1 MSDEKVQHIS
11 HFITPRVPHS
21 PAHDEQSVYSDA
33 SHRHSALSSR
43 NGSEKLLH
51 SGRAPHDS
59 HDDAQSY
66 DFSFRK
72 YRSTRSI
79 ASKNSDDEPPRTSG
93 TRTDGQFIIL
103 DDNFPSVEHEH
114 LHGSPLSF
122 LGAERFL
129 RARPDWTRV
138 RYPLSASHAEMLID
152 LLLARP
158 SFVREIPKVT
168 RFDLYRSLVKT
179 VRGYRA
185 LDFDGTSR
193 PDLLFLGSCF
203 SIMRSIELKYINAI
217 ESTSTVPY

>member
-1 MSDEKVQHIS
+1 VEHVSHSIS
-11 HFITPRVPHS
+11 PQVPHS
-21 PAHDEQSVYSDA
+21 PAHDEQSVYSEA
-33 SHRHSALSSR
+33 SHRNSVLSSR
-43 NGSEKLLH
+43 NASEKFLH
-51 SGRAPHDS
+51 SGRVPRES
-59 HDDAQSY
+59 HDDSQSN

-93 TRTDGQFIIL
+93 TRTSGKFIIL
-103 DDNFPSVEHEH
+103 DETYPSVEHEH

-138 RYPLSASHAEMLID
+138 RYPLSAYHAEMIID

-168 RFDLYRSLVKT
+168 HFNLYRSLVKT
-179 VRGYRA
+179 VRGYRVA
-185 LDFDGTSR
+185 NCTHR
-193 PDLLFLGSCF
+193 PDFSLVGSYF
-203 SIMRSIELKYINAI
+203 SIMKIIELKCIYAI
-217 ESTSTVPY
+217 GSKSTAL